1 MSIKRNDKDFPY
13 IDLGNGFMI
22 YVQAEEYTDPA
33 LKAKAEKELN
43 ETPENV
49 EKSLSELR
57 ALLKTDK
64 DLFVP
69 VENDP
74 YLITFLRANQYIP
87 QKTFQMIQNAY
98 RLKSKSKEY
107 YENTPN
113 PSSIRHVFD
122 EGMIWFM
129 PERDANDGAAIC
141 VVEVGKKWNT
151 AKVSIIELIAAI
163 RICVECALLDPETQL
178 HGIKVIFDTEGLS
191 MSQIAQ
197 NTPKHACMI
206 LDWVQKSCPFRL
218 RGVHVVNNSMLFN
231 ILFAIFKPFISKELR
246 EKIFFHNK
254 DWKSL
259 AKQISPSCLRP
270 KYGGT
275 LAAPEYE
282 GQLLG
287 DFMQLY
293 DKHFDTLDAY
303 GYVDGAGQRRSK

>member
-1 MSIKRNDKDFPY
+1 MSIKRNEKDYPY
-13 IDLGNGFMI
+13 IDLGQGYTI
-22 YVQAEEYTDPA
+22 HVQADEFTDPE

-49 EKSLSELR
+49 EKALTELR
-57 ALLKTDK
+57 NLLKAEK

-69 VENDP
+69 VENDSF
-74 YLITFLRANQYIP
+74 LVTFLRPCLYDSA
-87 QKTFQMIQNAY
+87 KAFQMIQYVY
-98 RLKSKSKEY
+98 RLKAKSSEY

-113 PSSIRHVFD
+113 PSSVRHVFD
-122 EGMIWFM
+122 EEMIWFM
-129 PERDANDGAAIC
+129 PERDADGAALC

-151 AKVSIIELIAAI
+151 SKVSIIELIAAI
-163 RICVECALLDPETQL
+163 RISVECALLDPETQL

-206 LDWVQKSCPFRL
+206 LDWVQKACPFRL
-218 RGVHVVNNSMLFN
+218 QGVHVVNNSMLFN

-270 KYGGT
+270 KYGGS
-275 LAAPEYE
+275 LPAPEYE
-282 GQLLG
+282 GRLLG
-287 DFMQLY
+287 DFLQLY
-293 DKHFDTLDAY
+293 DKHFDTLDSY
-303 GYVDGAGQRRSK
+303 GYVDAASQRRSK